1 MDILDPVN
9 LYNYVRDRK
18 MFDVKNVEC
27 TCECESYCKTNKKI
41 YTFPDDFILKSLSLT
56 FNVKYVDK
64 EFFKIKETRRK

>member
-1 MDILDPVN
+1 
-9 LYNYVRDRK
+9 

-27 TCECESYCKTNKKI
+27 TCGCESYCKTNKKI
-41 YTFPDDFILKSLSLT
+41 YTFPDDFIFISKSLSLT